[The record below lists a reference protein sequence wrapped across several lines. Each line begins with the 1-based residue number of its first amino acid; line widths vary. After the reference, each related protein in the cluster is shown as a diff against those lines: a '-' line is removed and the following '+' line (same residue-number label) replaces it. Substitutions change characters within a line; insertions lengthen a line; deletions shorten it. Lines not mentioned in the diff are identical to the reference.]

1 MSEVHID
8 LKSPSVLRALTDVP
22 TMQRWEILRR
32 AQRPFTVAQLAEEA
46 RVSPEAAQRSLDMLT
61 EAGLVVMKPAATR
74 RPKITY
80 HAAMKRLFLQW
91 DRHDPEGV
99 AASRALGDC
108 MWRYSRRVIDEAA
121 AHPGAEEVET
131 PSISGQTSVMLLKDD
146 VQRVRESLLATY
158 AMLAEADRRAR
169 ECADQEEPVPFHV
182 AFDLRKLWKPELPLA
197 EYFVSESAYHEG
209 VRQRYSASPAEILSP
224 REFEIARLLETGKS
238 RPAIAKELGLTTNTV
253 ASLSKIIY
261 RKLGVQSRAALAA
274 RMRMG

>member
-1 MSEVHID
+1 MTEVHID
-8 LKSPSVLRALTDVP
+8 LKSPSVLRTLTDVP

-32 AQRPFTVAQLAEEA
+32 AQRPFTVAELAERA
-46 RVSPEAAQRSLDMLT
+46 RTSPDEAQRSLDILA

-80 HAAMKRLFLQW
+80 QAAMKRLFVQW
-91 DRHDPEGV
+91 DRRDPEGV

-108 MWRYSRRVIDEAA
+108 MWRYSRRVIDAAA
-121 AHPGAEEVET
+121 AHPGAEEFET
-131 PSISGQTSVMLLKDD
+131 LSISGQMSVLLLKDD
-146 VQRVRESLLATY
+146 VQRVRESFLATY

-169 ECADQEEPVPFHV
+169 QCSEPKEPIAFHV
-182 AFDLRKLWKPELPLA
+182 AFDLRRLWNRELPLA
-197 EYFVSESAYHEG
+197 EFFVNESQLHEG
-209 VRQRYSASPAEILSP
+209 EQARYSTGPADLLSP
-224 REFEIARLLETGKS
+224 RELEIAKLLESGKT